1 MLLKKRI
8 LPLALSAIMAVSAL
22 TGCVRVDRLWQQ
34 FRERQL
40 IRD

>member
-22 TGCVRVDRLWQQ
+22 TGWGGGLEKKKL
-34 FRERQL
+34 FRKNSA
-40 IRD
+40 